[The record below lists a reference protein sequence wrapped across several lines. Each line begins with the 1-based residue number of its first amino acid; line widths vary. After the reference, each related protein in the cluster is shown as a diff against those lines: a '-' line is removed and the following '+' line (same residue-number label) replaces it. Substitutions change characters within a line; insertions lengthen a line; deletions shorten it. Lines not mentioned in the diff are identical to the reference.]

1 MEVFVN
7 IGLYLDIYYTYK
19 KINFLKIGKNI
30 LKTLAILHK
39 MCYTRKV
46 TFFLEYIY
54 LILKIYTE
62 EEERMC
68 KIADYPGLYSRANE
82 LLRREGISPQVPGYE
97 LLRKAIVTQKV
108 EGKVSLEEISK
119 GMVIP
124 SNKDINLEKK
134 NRTAEMQWMIEAVRS
149 IGVEDES
156 DANPEETLNRYI
168 QQLAFEIGP

>member
-1 MEVFVN
+1 
-7 IGLYLDIYYTYK
+7 
-19 KINFLKIGKNI
+19 
-30 LKTLAILHK
+30 
-39 MCYTRKV
+39 
-46 TFFLEYIY
+46 
-54 LILKIYTE
+54 
-62 EEERMC
+62 MC